1 MYTFLYIILV
11 VSILKELK
19 EQIWNEDE
27 ERSKVLI
34 LSLSG
39 QKTL

>member
-1 MYTFLYIILV
+1 MYTFLYIISV